1 VPKGLSELARDDP
14 DLVRV
19 ALGDLWQH
27 LEILV
32 GKQLRI
38 GIALVNGLED
48 RADRLGLALGTQDLL
63 LLLPFRPEDRA
74 LLFALGSE
82 DL

>member
-19 ALGDLWQH
+19 ALGYLWQH

-48 RADRLGLALGTQDLL
+48 RADRLGLAFGTQDLR
-63 LLLPFRPEDRA
+63 LLLPFRPQDLA
-74 LLFALGSE
+74 LLLALGRE